1 MLFASSY
8 TQNLDP
14 LGHRVLS
21 TLVAALPVL
30 VLFYLLVG
38 RRWLASW
45 AGAAGSVAAVVL
57 AVAAFGMPADKAVTS
72 WVYGAAFGLL
82 PIGWTVFGA
91 MLIYN
96 LTVETGLFAVIR
108 RSIGGLSGDARVQAV
123 LIGFCFG
130 ALMEG
135 AAGSGSPVAICGAML
150 AGLGMPP
157 LRAAVICLIAN
168 TSPVCYGG
176 LGTPIFVL
184 SGVTGL
190 PGDTISTMCGHQLP
204 FLSCLVPLYMVK
216 VICTWR
222 QTLEVWPALAVG
234 GGSFA
239 LFQYAF
245 ATLHDWIP
253 GISVWPLTD
262 VGGSI
267 FSMVCLALFLR
278 FVWKPKNDWRFPHDV
293 DPLSGH
299 RPSTPADPADPH
311 AVEARAEVER
321 LLTAEAEAA
330 KAHPPLT
337 AGLVAKAWLPFVV
350 MAVCLG
356 AIGIARQMEKNGPID
371 LGVGKSYYPVEVPT
385 LHLDVERAGRL
396 QRVMTPELAGA
407 LIGGPV
413 AVHNEANE
421 HPLFGT
427 SGVRL
432 KEREKAVFEVKWL
445 TAAGTPCIVA
455 VLISAVLL
463 RVPARVLLAVVRR
476 TVIQMK
482 IPIPTIAC
490 MLGLSYVTKYA
501 GMDATLGVAFAETG
515 ALYPFFAALLG
526 WLGVFLTGTDAGS
539 NALFGSLQ
547 KITAGQVYEA
557 GHLPLLERGQAEVLI
572 CTANSTG
579 GVMGKM
585 IDAQS
590 ICVATAGTNQ
600 VGKEAD
606 IFKAVI
612 WHSVFL
618 ACVVGS
624 LTALQAFVWP
634 FTKMV
639 PRPF

>member
-1 MLFASSY
+1 MLLADLYTQDLNPLGNRFAS
-8 TQNLDP
+8 TF
-14 LGHRVLS
+14 
-21 TLVAALPVL
+21 VAALPVL
-30 VLFYLLVG
+30 VLFYLLVK

-45 AGAAGSVAAVVL
+45 AGLAGSIVAILL
-57 AVAAFGMPADKAVTS
+57 AVLVFKMPADKAVLAF
-72 WVYGAAFGLL
+72 VNGAAFGLL

-96 LTVETGLFAVIR
+96 LTVETGMFTIIR

-150 AGLGMPP
+150 AGLGVPP

-176 LGTPIFVL
+176 LGTPVFVL
-184 SGVTGL
+184 SGVTDIS
-190 PGDTISTMCGHQLP
+190 GDAISTMCGHQLP
-204 FLSCLVPLYMVK
+204 ILSCLIPLYMVK
-216 VICTWR
+216 VMCTWK

-239 LFQYAF
+239 IFQYFF
-245 ATLHDWIP
+245 ATMHNWIP
-253 GISVWPLTD
+253 GLALWPLTD

-267 FSMVCLALFLR
+267 FSMISLALFLR
-278 FVWKPKNDWRFPHDV
+278 FVWKPKNEWKFDTTTNPMTGQPSPPVAAATDAHAIEAQANVKALLGTKDE
-293 DPLSGH
+293 DN
-299 RPSTPADPADPH
+299 RPM
-311 AVEARAEVER
+311 
-321 LLTAEAEAA
+321 
-330 KAHPPLT
+330 T
-337 AGLVAKAWLPFVV
+337 AGLVIKAWSPFVV
-350 MAVCLG
+350 MAVCL
-356 AIGIARQMEKNGPID
+356 AVIGVVRQLETVTETTADGKEVKKAAPLPLGPIQ
-371 LGVGKSYYPVEVPT
+371 SYYAIEVPN
-385 LHLDVERAGRL
+385 LHKQVERAERL
-396 QRVMTPELAGA
+396 RKPGA
-407 LIGGPV
+407 DP
-413 AVHNEANE
+413 
-421 HPLFGT
+421 
-427 SGVRL
+427 
-432 KEREKAVFEVKWL
+432 REDATFKVVWL

-455 VLISAVLL
+455 VLISALML
-463 RVPARVLLAVVRR
+463 RTPPRVLKRVFVK
-476 TVIQMK
+476 TFIQMK

-515 ALYPFFAALLG
+515 IFYPFFAPLLG

-547 KITAGQVYEA
+547 KITAGQVWL
-557 GHLPLLERGQAEVLI
+557 GDHLPNLTRDQAELLI
-572 CTANSTG
+572 CTSNSTG

-600 VGKEAD
+600 IGKEAD

-612 WHSVFL
+612 WHSIFL
-618 ACVVGS
+618 ACIVGAM
-624 LTALQAFVWP
+624 TAVQAFVPP
-634 FTKMV
+634 FTQMV
-639 PRPF
+639 PHP